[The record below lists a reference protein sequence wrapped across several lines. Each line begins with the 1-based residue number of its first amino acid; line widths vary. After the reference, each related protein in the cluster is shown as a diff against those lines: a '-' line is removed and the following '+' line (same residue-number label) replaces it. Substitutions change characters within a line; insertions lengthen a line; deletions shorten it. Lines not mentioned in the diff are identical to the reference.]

1 MLFQHRGMASMEK
14 IDQERFYWFTVQ
26 DTSELFIHNNID
38 VSTFLG
44 DVLDS
49 VLRVRPECRQ
59 AFQILAILDQISQLK
74 ATDEANQ
81 IAKEVLDAD
90 TD

>member
-1 MLFQHRGMASMEK
+1 VEK

-26 DTSELFIHNNID
+26 DTSELFVHNNIN
-38 VSTFLG
+38 VETFLG

-74 ATDEANQ
+74 DIDDAND
-81 IAKEVLDAD
+81 IAIEVFKA
-90 TD
+90 

>member
-1 MLFQHRGMASMEK
+1 MASMQK

-26 DTSELFIHNNID
+26 DTSELFVHNNIN
-38 VSTFLG
+38 VETFLG

-59 AFQILAILDQISQLK
+59 AFQILRILDQISQLK
-74 ATDEANQ
+74 DIDDAND
-81 IAKEVLDAD
+81 IAIEVFKA
-90 TD
+90 

>member
-1 MLFQHRGMASMEK
+1 MASMQK

-26 DTSELFIHNNID
+26 DTSELFVHNNID

-74 ATDEANQ
+74 DIDDAND
-81 IAKEVLDAD
+81 IAIEVFKA
-90 TD
+90 

>member
-1 MLFQHRGMASMEK
+1 MEK

-26 DTSELFIHNNID
+26 DTAELFVHNNID
-38 VSTFLG
+38 TETFLG

-59 AFQILAILDQISQLK
+59 AFQILGIVTGKQIGR
-74 ATDEANQ
+74 AH
-81 IAKEVLDAD
+81 V
-90 TD
+90 

>member
-1 MLFQHRGMASMEK
+1 MEK

-26 DTSELFIHNNID
+26 DTSELFVHNNIN
-38 VSTFLG
+38 VETFLG

-74 ATDEANQ
+74 DIDDAND
-81 IAKEVLDAD
+81 IAIEVFKA
-90 TD
+90 